1 MRNGGP
7 YLNTRPL
14 RVCTDLFEMQQ
25 ILSQAFLR
33 EVVNVF
39 VTYMLQLNQITVLE
53 IELGFCLHNYA
64 GL

>member
-39 VTYMLQLNQITVLE
+39 VTYMLQLNQITVL
-53 IELGFCLHNYA
+53 F
-64 GL
+64 